1 MAGGELRFGTSSIYM
16 AHSIAILCQKQ
27 GKSAHL
33 HVYILNPRTRT
44 SRVKSRPSCFG
55 KREVQVSGGASESAS
70 AAAVKT
76 GLALGGGLEWGLTNR
91 WTVKGEYLYL
101 NFGNVTA

>member
-33 HVYILNPRTRT
+33 HVYILKPRTRT

-55 KREVQVSGGASESAS
+55 KREVQSRRRSAPHIDRLMLDADHDSPLRQAGQALCDPGGRTLSWE
-70 AAAVKT
+70 
-76 GLALGGGLEWGLTNR
+76 
-91 WTVKGEYLYL
+91 
-101 NFGNVTA
+101 

>member
-27 GKSAHL
+27 GKSANL
-33 HVYILNPRTRT
+33 HVYILKPRTRT

-55 KREVQVSGGASESAS
+55 KREVQFSPLSARECSLSRPANSRSIHDGTSPYSIGRSDAGS
-70 AAAVKT
+70 AT
-76 GLALGGGLEWGLTNR
+76 I
-91 WTVKGEYLYL
+91 
-101 NFGNVTA
+101 